1 MSTTR
6 SPVEHSITMMVHCVW
21 IPAVFY
27 QSLPAVRHLKVRWG
41 DDWNETSLELCRY
54 DISFFNYTT
63 VDGRKQNEHLYMF
76 KLFECMMMPMRIYG
90 FMMFHVSYIPGAH
103 QISPRQGKPIDYL
116 TRLFM
121 SKTPTKL
128 FESVKQLLT
137 LQWLFMAKLP
147 QLLKQCKQRF
157 IWNDTTTKDTKG
169 PCKPS
174 NLRQS
179 GWKFIS
185 CRIHVQDGIVSQ
197 SSSVYFVKDWTFHW
211 QNGNGSKSL
220 TSWPKYYSS

>member
-1 MSTTR
+1 MS
-6 SPVEHSITMMVHCVW
+6 IW
-21 IPAVFY
+21 YF
-27 QSLPAVRHLKVRWG
+27 
-41 DDWNETSLELCRY
+41 
-54 DISFFNYTT
+54 FFNYTT

-121 SKTPTKL
+121 SKRTTKL

-137 LQWLFMAKLP
+137 LQWLFMAKTP
-147 QLLKQCKQRF
+147 TALKAMQ
-157 IWNDTTTKDTKG
+157 TTIHLKPYNHKGYYSKG

-174 NLRQS
+174 NLRQT

-185 CRIHVQDGIVSQ
+185 WIHVQDGIVSQ
-197 SSSVYFVKDWTFHW
+197 PSSVYFVKDGHFIDKMAMA
-211 QNGNGSKSL
+211 QNHELPGQS
-220 TSWPKYYSS
+220 TIVPKPELRRCWGGFPY